1 MASRASRCVKAGV
14 LMSSLAIAAV
24 LAGPASAN
32 VLIQVDKAAQ
42 RMTVSENGAL
52 LYSWPVSTGR
62 RGYTTPSGSF
72 RPFRMD
78 ADHHSDEWDNA
89 PMPHSIFFTRE
100 GHAIHGSF
108 ETRHLGSAASHGC
121 VRLSPRHAATLFALV
136 KQQGLANT
144 RVVVRNSAPVI
155 ARATRS
161 RTVGP
166 VRLNDRVVF
175 GRQLPDMNDVSDA
188 RPPPHAL
195 MLPWYGRIELDP
207 NSPIH

>member
-1 MASRASRCVKAGV
+1 
-14 LMSSLAIAAV
+14 
-24 LAGPASAN
+24 
-32 VLIQVDKAAQ
+32 
-42 RMTVSENGAL
+42 
-52 LYSWPVSTGR
+52 
-62 RGYTTPSGSF
+62 
-72 RPFRMD
+72 
-78 ADHHSDEWDNA
+78 
-89 PMPHSIFFTRE
+89 MPHSIFFTRE

-136 KQQGLANT
+136 RQQGLANT
-144 RVVVRNSAPVI
+144 RVVVSNGAPVI
-155 ARATRS
+155 AQADRS

-175 GRQLPDMNDVSDA
+175 GRRLPDMNDVSDA
-188 RPPPHAL
+188 RPPPQAL